1 MPVVKN
7 ILPPTWDVPAAIRE
21 RLGDKVGRQRAMT
34 TDGQLLLVLHKPPK
48 ANENERQGR
57 FFWRKADGSWLSSD
71 LGPGA
76 TALAKHLGEFSDLVD
91 KFDRQEDSASTVDE
105 MFRIIEAMGPLH
117 RTTRNL
123 HAALQEART
132 LISGDRDLINFRDR
146 AYEIERAAELLLGE
160 VQTALDFA
168 LAKKTEEQTAAS
180 HQMALASHRLNLLAA
195 FFFPI
200 VTLCSIFG
208 VSLNHN
214 IETVIPAPWP
224 FVGVILLGFFLGI
237 VLCSLLAATR
247 QFSGTSKKR

>member
-7 ILPPTWDVPAAIRE
+7 ILPPTWDIPAGIRE
-21 RLGDKVGRQRAMT
+21 RLGDKVGRQRAMMA
-34 TDGQLLLVLHKPPK
+34 DGHLLLVLHKLPK
-48 ANENERQGR
+48 ANESERQGR
-57 FFWRKADGSWLSSD
+57 FFWRKPDGNWLSSD

-76 TALAKHLGEFSDLVD
+76 AALAKHLSEFSDLVD
-91 KFDRQEDSASTVDE
+91 KFDRLEDNASTVDE

-132 LISGDRDLINFRDR
+132 LISSDRDLINFRDR

-208 VSLNHN
+208 VSLNHG
-214 IETVIPAPWP
+214 IESIIPPP
-224 FVGVILLGFFLGI
+224 FAFLGVVALGLLLGFI
-237 VLCSLLAATR
+237 LCSILAATMR
-247 QFSGTSKKR
+247 FPGTSKKR

>member
-7 ILPPTWDVPAAIRE
+7 ILPPTWDVPAGIRE
-21 RLGDKVGRQRAMT
+21 RLGDKVGRQRAML

-71 LGPGA
+71 LGPGSG
-76 TALAKHLGEFSDLVD
+76 ALAKHLGEFSDLVE
-91 KFDRQEDSASTVDE
+91 KFDRLEDNATTVDE
-105 MFRIIEAMGPLH
+105 MFRIIEGMGPLH

-123 HAALQEART
+123 HAALQEARSQ
-132 LISGDRDLINFRDR
+132 ISSDRDLINFRDR

-208 VSLNHN
+208 VSLNHGIEN
-214 IETVIPAPWP
+214 IIPAPWA

-237 VLCSLLAATR
+237 VLCSILATAMR
-247 QFSGTSKKR
+247 PRRVDKRR